1 MVSRNLFL
9 LSNISKSLEIKIDFI
24 FTTCS
29 FMVSKKKIIR
39 RKKNIRGR
47 IFKSTTKQNLLSC
60 R

>member
-24 FTTCS
+24 LQPVASWCLKKNH
-29 FMVSKKKIIR
+29 SK
-39 RKKNIRGR
+39 KKNIRGR
-47 IFKSTTKQNLLSC
+47 IFKSTTQQNLLSC